1 MRIANLAIPLHSYN
15 RQLAAA
21 REFNSFARL
30 KNLNIPTFIIDG
42 KKDILVP
49 PQNSEILAENIPGA
63 KIILI
68 DNVGHDMFTQ
78 VPILMAKT
86 VLEFLR

>member
-1 MRIANLAIPLHSYN
+1 
-15 RQLAAA
+15 
-21 REFNSFARL
+21 
-30 KNLNIPTFIIDG
+30 
-42 KKDILVP
+42 LVP